1 MGRQAGSDDSAI
13 HEPDH
18 FHGLGRKRVMTA
30 PTMDRRLSA
39 ILAADVVGYSRLMG
53 RDEEGTLS
61 SLKEVRA
68 NVVDPEIAKHNGR
81 IVKTTGDGLLVEFPS
96 VVDALRC
103 AVEVQKGMAKRG
115 ADTPEDRRLQFRVG
129 INLGDVIIDGDDI
142 FGDGV
147 NVAARLENLSDPGG
161 ICISQGAWDLAR
173 GRIDI
178 PFQDRGEVE
187 VKNIA
192 RPIRVYGV
200 RFDTSR
206 KSAADAA
213 SAKRSIAV
221 LPFANWSSDPENEF
235 FSDGVSEEL
244 INLLTKLPQLQVSA
258 RTSSF
263 AFKNKEVNVRTIA
276 RELGVKTVLEGS
288 VRRAGKRI
296 RITAQLIDAENGFH
310 LWSETFD
317 RELEDIFAVQDEIAR
332 SIVDALEITLSP
344 KQERVIDQVPTTDIK
359 AYDCYLRGRIYF
371 HDHRENLRPALEMF
385 SQAIKI
391 DPDYALAYAGLA
403 DVSTMLYMWF
413 EKDEKHLERADTAT
427 RRALELDPGL
437 AEAHAARGHLL
448 SLKKR
453 YEEAEKEFETAIR
466 LDPRLFEAPFF
477 YARSAMMQGKYEK
490 AAQMFERACA
500 VRPDDYQAPLLV
512 TQVYRSLGREA
523 EFEESNQRGIRLVEK
538 HLKLNPDD
546 HRALVLGAS
555 ACLQVGDPERA
566 REWANRALE
575 LAPENRTVLYNL
587 GCFYSTAG
595 DHEKA
600 LECLERAAVVGP
612 LSRDYLEHDSDL
624 DPIRSEPRFQAL
636 LEKL

>member
-1 MGRQAGSDDSAI
+1 
-13 HEPDH
+13 
-18 FHGLGRKRVMTA
+18 MTA
-30 PTMDRRLSA
+30 TSMDRRLSA

-53 RDEEGTLS
+53 RDEEGTLT

-68 NVVDPEIAKHNGR
+68 KVVDPEIAKHHGR

-103 AVEVQKGMAKRG
+103 AVAVQESMAER
-115 ADTPEDRRLQFRVG
+115 ASDTPEDRRLQFRVG

-173 GRIDI
+173 GRVQV
-178 PFQDRGEVE
+178 PFEDRGEVE

-192 RPIRVYGV
+192 RPIRVYGM
-200 RFDTSR
+200 RFDSTR
-206 KSAADAA
+206 KMVTAKDSVPT
-213 SAKRSIAV
+213 KRSIAV

-310 LWSETFD
+310 MWSETFD

-371 HDHRENLRPALEMF
+371 HDHRGNLKPALQMF
-385 SQAIKI
+385 SQAIRI
-391 DPDYALAYAGLA
+391 DPEYALAYAGLA

-413 EKDEKHLERADTAT
+413 EKDEKLLERADAAT
-427 RRALELDPGL
+427 RRALELDPEL

-453 YEEAEKEFETAIR
+453 YEEAEEEFETAMR
-466 LDPRLFEAPFF
+466 LDPRLYEAPFF
-477 YARSAMMQGKYEK
+477 YARSAMMEGKFEK
-490 AAQMFERACA
+490 AAQMFERACD

-523 EFEESNQRGIRLVEK
+523 EVKESNQRGIRLVER

-555 ACLQVGDPERA
+555 ACLQVGDDDRA

-587 GCFYSTAG
+587 GCFYATAG
-595 DHEKA
+595 DNNKA
-600 LECLERAAVVGP
+600 LECLERAATVGP

-624 DPIRSEPRFQAL
+624 DPIRAEPRFQAL
-636 LEKL
+636 MEKL

>member
-1 MGRQAGSDDSAI
+1 
-13 HEPDH
+13 
-18 FHGLGRKRVMTA
+18 
-30 PTMDRRLSA
+30 MDRRLSA

-53 RDEEGTLS
+53 RDEEGTLR

-68 NVVDPEIAKHNGR
+68 TIVDPRISNHKGR

-103 AVEVQKGMAKRG
+103 AVEVQENMAERG
-115 ADTPEDRRLQFRVG
+115 AEMPEDRRLQFRVG

-173 GRIDI
+173 GRIDV
-178 PFQDRGEVE
+178 PFEDRGEVE

-200 RFDTSR
+200 RFDASR
-206 KSAADAA
+206 KTAAAAADSTAG
-213 SAKRSIAV
+213 KRSIAV

-244 INLLTKLPQLQVSA
+244 INLLTKLPQLRVSA

-296 RITAQLIDAENGFH
+296 RITAQLIDAEDGFH

-344 KQERVIDQVPTTDIK
+344 KEERVIEQVPTTDVK
-359 AYDCYLRGRIYF
+359 AYDCYLRGRIF
-371 HDHRENLRPALEMF
+371 LHDQRGGVKPALKMF
-385 SQAIKI
+385 QQAIEI
-391 DPDYALAYAGLA
+391 DPAYALAHAGLA
-403 DVSTMLYMWF
+403 DASSVLYTWYD
-413 EKDEKHLERADTAT
+413 KDTAHLERADAASL
-427 RRALELDPGL
+427 RALELDPEL
-437 AEAHAARGHLL
+437 AEAHAARAHVLAL
-448 SLKKR
+448 TDH
-453 YEEAEKEFETAIR
+453 YDEAREEFETAIR
-466 LDPRLFEAPFF
+466 LDPTFYEAYYHYGRAALMHGRFEK
-477 YARSAMMQGKYEK
+477 S
-490 AAQMFERACA
+490 AQMFEKAFA

-512 TQVYRSLGREA
+512 TQVYRSLGKEPEVREA
-523 EFEESNQRGIRLVEK
+523 YERGVRLVEK
-538 HLKLNPDD
+538 YLKLNPEDQ
-546 HRALVLGAS
+546 RALVLGAN
-555 ACLQVGDPERA
+555 ALWLVGQPERA
-566 REWANRALE
+566 LEWGNRALA
-575 LAPENRTVLYNL
+575 LDPENPSVLYNL
-587 GCFYSTAG
+587 GCFYSIAG
-595 DHEKA
+595 ASKKA
-600 LECLERAAVVGP
+600 LDCLEKSAEVGTI
-612 LSRDYLEHDSDL
+612 SKEWVEHDSDL
-624 DPIRSEPRFQAL
+624 DPIRAEPRFQAL

>member
-1 MGRQAGSDDSAI
+1 
-13 HEPDH
+13 
-18 FHGLGRKRVMTA
+18 MTA
-30 PTMDRRLSA
+30 TSMDRRLSA

-53 RDEEGTLS
+53 RDEEGTLT

-68 NVVDPEIAKHNGR
+68 NVVDPEIAKHHGR

-103 AVEVQKGMAKRG
+103 AVAVQKGMAERG

-200 RFDTSR
+200 RFDASR
-206 KSAADAA
+206 KSAAAA
-213 SAKRSIAV
+213 ADSTPAKRSIAV

-296 RITAQLIDAENGFH
+296 RITAQLIDADSGFH
-310 LWSETFD
+310 MWSETFD

-344 KQERVIDQVPTTDIK
+344 KEERVIDQVPTTDIK
-359 AYDCYLRGRIYF
+359 AYDCYLRGRLYF
-371 HDHRENLRPALEMF
+371 HDQRGGVKPALKMF
-385 SQAIKI
+385 LQAIEI
-391 DPDYALAYAGLA
+391 DPAYALAHAGLA
-403 DVSTMLYMWF
+403 DACALLYWWY
-413 EKDEKHLERADTAT
+413 ERDEVHLERAEAASH
-427 RRALELDPGL
+427 RALELDPEL
-437 AEAHAARGHLL
+437 AEAHAARAHVLAL
-448 SLKKR
+448 R
-453 YEEAEKEFETAIR
+453 NHYDEAYKEFETAIR
-466 LDPRLFEAPFF
+466 LDPTYYEAYYL
-477 YARSAMMQGKYEK
+477 YARVALMHGRFEK
-490 AAQMFERACA
+490 SAQMFEKAFA
-500 VRPDDYQAPLLV
+500 VRPDDYQAPRLV
-512 TQVYRSLGREA
+512 TQVYRSLGKEPEVREA
-523 EFEESNQRGIRLVEK
+523 YERGVRLVEK
-538 HLKLNPDD
+538 YLKLNPDD
-546 HRALVLGAS
+546 QRALVLGAN
-555 ACLQVGDPERA
+555 ALWLVGQPERA
-566 REWANRALE
+566 LEWANRALA
-575 LAPENRTVLYNL
+575 LDPENPSVLYNL
-587 GCFYSTAG
+587 GCFYSIAG
-595 DHEKA
+595 ASNKA
-600 LECLERAAVVGP
+600 LDCLERSVEVGAI
-612 LSRDYLEHDSDL
+612 SKEWVDHDSDL
-624 DPIRSEPRFQAL
+624 DPIRAEPRFQAL
-636 LEKL
+636 MEKL

>member
-1 MGRQAGSDDSAI
+1 
-13 HEPDH
+13 
-18 FHGLGRKRVMTA
+18 
-30 PTMDRRLSA
+30 MDRRLSA

-53 RDEEGTLS
+53 RDEEGTLR

-68 NVVDPEIAKHNGR
+68 TIVDPRISNHKGR

-103 AVEVQKGMAKRG
+103 AVEVQENMAERG
-115 ADTPEDRRLQFRVG
+115 AEMPEDRRLQFRVG

-147 NVAARLENLSDPGG
+147 NVAARLENLSEPGG

-173 GRIDI
+173 GRIDV
-178 PFQDRGEVE
+178 PFEDRGEVE

-200 RFDTSR
+200 RFDASPKTAAA
-206 KSAADAA
+206 AADSTAG
-213 SAKRSIAV
+213 KRSIAV

-244 INLLTKLPQLQVSA
+244 INLLTKLPQLRVSA

-296 RITAQLIDAENGFH
+296 RITAQLIDAEDGFH

-344 KQERVIDQVPTTDIK
+344 KEERVIEQVPTTDVK
-359 AYDCYLRGRIYF
+359 AYDCYLRGRIF
-371 HDHRENLRPALEMF
+371 LHDQRGGVKPALKMF
-385 SQAIKI
+385 QQAIEI
-391 DPDYALAYAGLA
+391 DPAYALAHAGLA
-403 DVSTMLYMWF
+403 DASSVLYTWYD
-413 EKDEKHLERADTAT
+413 KDTAHLERADAASL
-427 RRALELDPGL
+427 RALELDPEL
-437 AEAHAARGHLL
+437 AEAHAARAHVLAL
-448 SLKKR
+448 TDH
-453 YEEAEKEFETAIR
+453 YDEAREEFETAIR
-466 LDPRLFEAPFF
+466 LDPTFYEAYYHYGRAALMHGRFEK
-477 YARSAMMQGKYEK
+477 S
-490 AAQMFERACA
+490 AQMFEKAFA

-512 TQVYRSLGREA
+512 TQVYRSLGKEPEVREA
-523 EFEESNQRGIRLVEK
+523 YERGVRLVEK
-538 HLKLNPDD
+538 YLKLNPVDQ
-546 HRALVLGAS
+546 RALVLGAN
-555 ACLQVGDPERA
+555 ALWLVGQPERA
-566 REWANRALE
+566 LEWGNRALA
-575 LAPENRTVLYNL
+575 LDPENPSVLYNL
-587 GCFYSTAG
+587 GCFYSIAG
-595 DHEKA
+595 ASKKA
-600 LECLERAAVVGP
+600 LDCLEKSAEVGTI
-612 LSRDYLEHDSDL
+612 SKEWVEHDSDL
-624 DPIRSEPRFQAL
+624 DPIRAEPRFQAL

>member
-1 MGRQAGSDDSAI
+1 
-13 HEPDH
+13 
-18 FHGLGRKRVMTA
+18 
-30 PTMDRRLSA
+30 MDRRLSA

-53 RDEEGTLS
+53 RDEEGTLR

-68 NVVDPEIAKHNGR
+68 TIVDPRISNHKGR

-103 AVEVQKGMAKRG
+103 AVEVQENMAERG
-115 ADTPEDRRLQFRVG
+115 AEMPEDRRLQFRVG

-173 GRIDI
+173 GRIDV
-178 PFQDRGEVE
+178 PFEDRGEVE

-200 RFDTSR
+200 RFDASR
-206 KSAADAA
+206 KTAAAAADSTAG
-213 SAKRSIAV
+213 KRSIAV

-244 INLLTKLPQLQVSA
+244 INLLTKLPQLRVSA

-296 RITAQLIDAENGFH
+296 RITAQLIDAEDGFH

-344 KQERVIDQVPTTDIK
+344 KEERVIEQVPTTDVK
-359 AYDCYLRGRIYF
+359 AYDCYLRGRIF
-371 HDHRENLRPALEMF
+371 LHDQRGGVKPALKMF
-385 SQAIKI
+385 QQAIEI
-391 DPDYALAYAGLA
+391 DPAYALAHAGLA
-403 DVSTMLYMWF
+403 DASSVLYTWYD
-413 EKDEKHLERADTAT
+413 KDTAHLERADAASL
-427 RRALELDPGL
+427 RALELDPEL
-437 AEAHAARGHLL
+437 AEAHAARAHVLAL
-448 SLKKR
+448 TDH
-453 YEEAEKEFETAIR
+453 YDEAREEFETAIR
-466 LDPRLFEAPFF
+466 LDPTFYEAYYHYGRAALMHGRFEK
-477 YARSAMMQGKYEK
+477 S
-490 AAQMFERACA
+490 AQMFEKAFA

-512 TQVYRSLGREA
+512 TQVYRSLGKEPEVREA
-523 EFEESNQRGIRLVEK
+523 YERGVRLVEK
-538 HLKLNPDD
+538 YLKLNPVDQ
-546 HRALVLGAS
+546 RALVLGAN
-555 ACLQVGDPERA
+555 ALWLVGQPERA
-566 REWANRALE
+566 LEWGNRALA
-575 LAPENRTVLYNL
+575 LDPENPSVLYNL
-587 GCFYSTAG
+587 GCFYSIAG
-595 DHEKA
+595 ASEKA
-600 LECLERAAVVGP
+600 LDCLEKSAEVGTI
-612 LSRDYLEHDSDL
+612 SKEWVEHDSDL
-624 DPIRSEPRFQAL
+624 DPIRAEPRFQAL

>member
-1 MGRQAGSDDSAI
+1 
-13 HEPDH
+13 
-18 FHGLGRKRVMTA
+18 
-30 PTMDRRLSA
+30 MDRRLSA

-53 RDEEGTLS
+53 RDEEGTLT

-68 NVVDPEIAKHNGR
+68 NVVDPEIAKNHGR

-103 AVEVQKGMAKRG
+103 AVEVQENMAERS
-115 ADTPEDRRLQFRVG
+115 ADVPEDRRLQFRVG

-173 GRIDI
+173 GRVEI
-178 PFQDRGEVE
+178 PFQDRGEVT

-200 RFDTSR
+200 RFDSAR
-206 KSAADAA
+206 KPPASEADRDAD
-213 SAKRSIAV
+213 KRSIAV
-221 LPFANWSSDPENEF
+221 LPFSNWSSDPENEF

-263 AFKNKEVNVRTIA
+263 AFKNKEINVRTIA

-288 VRRAGKRI
+288 VRRAGKRV
-296 RITAQLIDAENGFH
+296 RITAQLIDAASGFH
-310 LWSETFD
+310 MWSETFD

-344 KQERVIDQVPTTDIK
+344 KQERVIEQVPTADIK
-359 AYDCYLRGRIYF
+359 AYDCYLRGRIF
-371 HDHRENLRPALEMF
+371 VHDQRGGVKPAVEMF
-385 SQAIKI
+385 LKAIEI
-391 DPDYALAYAGLA
+391 DPAYALAHAGLA
-403 DVSTMLYMWF
+403 DASALLYTWY
-413 EKDEKHLERADTAT
+413 EKSEAHLERADAAS
-427 RRALELDPGL
+427 RRALELDPEL
-437 AEAHAARGHLL
+437 AEGHAARAHVLAL
-448 SLKKR
+448 TDR
-453 YEEAEKEFETAIR
+453 YDEAKEEFETAIR
-466 LDPRLFEAPFF
+466 LDPMLYDAYYHYGRAALMHGSFE
-477 YARSAMMQGKYEK
+477 RS
-490 AAQMFERACA
+490 AQMFEKAFA

-523 EFEESNQRGIRLVEK
+523 EVREAYERGVRLVEK
-538 HLKLNPDD
+538 YLKLNPDD
-546 HRALVLGAS
+546 QRALVLGAN
-555 ACLQVGDPERA
+555 ALWLVGQPERA
-566 REWANRALE
+566 LEWGNRALA
-575 LAPENRTVLYNL
+575 LDPENPSVLYNL
-587 GCFYSTAG
+587 GCFYSVAG
-595 DHEKA
+595 MVDQS
-600 LECLERAAVVGP
+600 LDCLEKSAKVGTI
-612 LSRDYLEHDSDL
+612 SKEWVEHDSDL
-624 DPIRSEPRFQAL
+624 DPLRGEPRFQAL

>member
-1 MGRQAGSDDSAI
+1 
-13 HEPDH
+13 
-18 FHGLGRKRVMTA
+18 
-30 PTMDRRLSA
+30 MDRRLSA

-68 NVVDPEIAKHNGR
+68 KIVDPRIAEHKGR

-103 AVEVQKGMAKRG
+103 AVEVQETMAERG

-173 GRIDI
+173 GRLDI
-178 PFQDRGEVE
+178 PFQDRGEVA

-200 RFDTSR
+200 RFDASR
-206 KSAADAA
+206 KSAAAA
-213 SAKRSIAV
+213 TDSTSAKRSIAV

-310 LWSETFD
+310 MWSETFD

-344 KQERVIDQVPTTDIK
+344 KEERVMEQLPTTDVK
-359 AYDCYLRGRIYF
+359 AYDCYLRGRLYL
-371 HDHRENLRPALEMF
+371 HDQRGGVKPALKMF
-385 SQAIKI
+385 QQAIEI
-391 DPDYALAYAGLA
+391 DPGYALAHAGLA
-403 DVSTMLYMWF
+403 DASSLLYTWYD
-413 EKDEKHLERADTAT
+413 KDEAHLERADAASQ
-427 RRALELDPGL
+427 RALELDPEL
-437 AEAHAARGHLL
+437 AEAHAARANVLAL
-448 SLKKR
+448 TDQYDKATL
-453 YEEAEKEFETAIR
+453 EFETAIR
-466 LDPRLFEAPFF
+466 LDPTFYEAYYNYGRAALMHGRFEK
-477 YARSAMMQGKYEK
+477 S
-490 AAQMFERACA
+490 AQMFEKAFA
-500 VRPDDYQAPLLV
+500 VRPDDYQSPLLV
-512 TQVYRSLGREA
+512 TQVYRSLGREPEVREA
-523 EFEESNQRGIRLVEK
+523 YERGVRLVEK
-538 HLKLNPDD
+538 YLKLNPEDQ
-546 HRALVLGAS
+546 RALVLGAN
-555 ACLQVGDPERA
+555 ALWLVGQPDRA
-566 REWANRALE
+566 LEWANRALA
-575 LAPENRTVLYNL
+575 LDPENPSVLYNL
-587 GCFYSTAG
+587 GCFYSIAG
-595 DHEKA
+595 ASNKA
-600 LECLERAAVVGP
+600 LDCLERSVQVGTI
-612 LSRDYLEHDSDL
+612 SKDWVDHDSDL
-624 DPIRSEPRFQAL
+624 DPIRAEPRFQAL
-636 LEKL
+636 MERL